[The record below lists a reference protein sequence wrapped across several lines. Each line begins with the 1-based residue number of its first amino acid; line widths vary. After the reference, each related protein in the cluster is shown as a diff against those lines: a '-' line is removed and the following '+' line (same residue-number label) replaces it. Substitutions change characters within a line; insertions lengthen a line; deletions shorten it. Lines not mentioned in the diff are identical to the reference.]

1 MRRITV
7 PLRGHGCGVR
17 LTMRRHVDLLR
28 VSSSG
33 CTASR

>member
-1 MRRITV
+1 MRRTTV
-7 PLRGHGCGVR
+7 PHRGHGCGVR

-28 VSSSG
+28 VSSAG